1 MPNSKPFPTNRARRP
16 RHSDNPGETETERS
30 EPQPGTV
37 TAIQS
42 QVRDP
47 DRVSVFIDGTFAIGI
62 ARDVADA
69 FGLHK
74 DQMLDEALLAN
85 LMARNFVHK
94 ATTTALNL
102 LSYRPRSE
110 GEIRR
115 ELQQGK
121 YPDST
126 IEQVLARLRDW
137 HYVDDAD
144 FAQRWIENRSAH
156 RPRASRL
163 LAQELK
169 AKGIQPEITAE
180 AIAEADIDEAS
191 DALAL
196 ARQRSRQLHELDPQV
211 RERRLTGFLARRG
224 YGFDVIRATLEALRT
239 EPADEPPGDHESSPN
254 PTFGCGTLKE
264 AAEG

>member
-1 MPNSKPFPTNRARRP
+1 MPKSKPFPTNRSRAARANRP
-16 RHSDNPGETETERS
+16 RESEVERQ

-47 DRVSVFIDGTFAIGI
+47 ERVNVFIDGAFALGI

-74 DQMLDEALLAN
+74 DQVLDEALLAD
-85 LMARNFVHK
+85 LMARNLLHK
-94 ATTTALNL
+94 ATSTALNFL
-102 LSYRPRSE
+102 AYRPRSE

-115 ELQQGK
+115 KLQQGG
-121 YPDST
+121 YPEATADL
-126 IEQVLARLRDW
+126 VLEKLREW
-137 HYVDDAD
+137 RYVDDED
-144 FAQRWIENRSAH
+144 FARRWIENRSAH
-156 RPRASRL
+156 RPRGSRL

-169 AKGIQPEITAE
+169 AKGVPSAVTAE
-180 AIAEADIDEAS
+180 ALDEAALDEAA

-196 ARQRSRQLHELDPQV
+196 ARQRSRQLADLDAQV

-224 YGFDVIRATLEALRT
+224 YGFDVIRATLESLRQ
-239 EPADEPPGDHESSPN
+239 ELDEDDSDDPV
-254 PTFGCGTLKE
+254 
-264 AAEG
+264 

>member
-1 MPNSKPFPTNRARRP
+1 MERP
-16 RHSDNPGETETERS
+16 

-47 DRVSVFIDGTFAIGI
+47 DRVSVFIDGVFAIGI

-74 DQMLDEALLAN
+74 DHMLDEALLAE
-85 LMARNFVHK
+85 LMAGNLVHK
-94 ATTTALNL
+94 ATTAALNL
-102 LSYRPRSE
+102 LSFRPRSE

-115 ELQQGK
+115 KLQQGK

-126 IEQVLARLRDW
+126 IEQVLVKLRDW
-137 HYVDDAD
+137 HYVDDAE

-156 RPRASRL
+156 RPRGSRL

-169 AKGIQPEITAE
+169 AKGIQPAIMAE
-180 AIAEADIDEAS
+180 ALEEADLDEAS

-196 ARQRSRQLHELDPQV
+196 ARQRSRQLHDLDLQV

-239 EPADEPPGDHESSPN
+239 EPEDQLQGDEQ
-254 PTFGCGTLKE
+254 
-264 AAEG
+264 

>member
-1 MPNSKPFPTNRARRP
+1 MPKSKPFPTSRSRRP
-16 RHSDNPGETETERS
+16 RPADLSDETETERP

-47 DRVSVFIDGTFAIGI
+47 DRVSVFIDGVFAIGI

-74 DQMLDEALLAN
+74 DQMLDEALLAE
-85 LMARNFVHK
+85 LMAGNLVHK

-102 LSYRPRSE
+102 LSFRPRSE

-115 ELQQGK
+115 KLQQGK

-126 IEQVLARLRDW
+126 IEQVLVKLRDW
-137 HYVDDAD
+137 HYVDDAE

-156 RPRASRL
+156 RPRGSRL

-169 AKGIQPEITAE
+169 AKGIQPSIMAE
-180 AIAEADIDEAS
+180 ALEEADLDEAS

-196 ARQRSRQLHELDPQV
+196 ARQRSRQLHDLDLQV

-239 EPADEPPGDHESSPN
+239 EPVDELQGDEQ
-254 PTFGCGTLKE
+254 
-264 AAEG
+264 

>member
-1 MPNSKPFPTNRARRP
+1 MPKSKPFPTNRSRRP
-16 RHSDNPGETETERS
+16 RPADLSDETETERP

-47 DRVSVFIDGTFAIGI
+47 DRVSVFIDGVFAIGI

-74 DQMLDEALLAN
+74 DQMLDEALLAE
-85 LMARNFVHK
+85 LMAGNLVHK

-102 LSYRPRSE
+102 LSFRPRSE

-115 ELQQGK
+115 KLQQGK

-126 IEQVLARLRDW
+126 IEQVLVKLRDW
-137 HYVDDAD
+137 HYVDDAE

-156 RPRASRL
+156 RPRGSRL

-169 AKGIQPEITAE
+169 AKGIQPSIMAE
-180 AIAEADIDEAS
+180 ALEEADLDEAS

-196 ARQRSRQLHELDPQV
+196 ARQRSRQLHDLDLQV

-239 EPADEPPGDHESSPN
+239 EPVDELQGDEQ
-254 PTFGCGTLKE
+254 
-264 AAEG
+264 

>member
-1 MPNSKPFPTNRARRP
+1 MPKSKPFPTNRSRRP
-16 RHSDNPGETETERS
+16 RLSDSSDETEMERP

-37 TAIQS
+37 TAIQG

-47 DRVSVFIDGTFAIGI
+47 DRVSVLIDGVFAIGI

-74 DQMLDEALLAN
+74 DQVLDDALLAD
-85 LMARNFVHK
+85 LVARNLVHK
-94 ATTTALNL
+94 ATATALNFL
-102 LSYRPRSE
+102 AYRPRSE

-115 ELQQGK
+115 KLQQAK
-121 YPDST
+121 YPEAT

-137 HYVDDAD
+137 HYVDDQD
-144 FAQRWIENRSAH
+144 FARRWIENRSAH
-156 RPRASRL
+156 RPRGSRL

-169 AKGIQPEITAE
+169 AKGIQPEIMAE
-180 AIAEADIDEAS
+180 ALDEAELDEAS

-196 ARQRSRQLHELDPQV
+196 ARQRSRQLHDLDPAV

-224 YGFDVIRATLEALRT
+224 YGFDVIRATLETLRQ
-239 EPADEPPGDHESSPN
+239 EPDEDLPRDPD
-254 PTFGCGTLKE
+254 
-264 AAEG
+264 